1 MSKRVYAR
9 KLPPKELVVADEIK
23 GPVQVAEATVPVQQF
38 KTLAEQIAKSSIF
51 HKNWYVPELRDKFKY
66 VDRMKRIDKVF
77 PYARLTESKTVMLC
91 VDEPLTLM
99 EVELCEQKAKHM
111 RELGYA
117 YVFLEKDTT
126 LYDALLMLGEI

>member
-23 GPVQVAEATVPVQQF
+23 TPVQSAEATKPVQKF

-51 HKNWYVPELRDKFKY
+51 HKNWYVPELREKY
-66 VDRMKRIDKVF
+66 KYMDRMKRIDKVF
-77 PYARLTESKTVMLC
+77 PYARLTEEKTVMLC
-91 VDEPLTLM
+91 VDEPVTPVDV
-99 EVELCEQKAKHM
+99 EVCELKTKHM

-117 YVFLEKDTT
+117 YVYLEKDTT
-126 LYDALLMLGEI
+126 LYDALTQLGEI